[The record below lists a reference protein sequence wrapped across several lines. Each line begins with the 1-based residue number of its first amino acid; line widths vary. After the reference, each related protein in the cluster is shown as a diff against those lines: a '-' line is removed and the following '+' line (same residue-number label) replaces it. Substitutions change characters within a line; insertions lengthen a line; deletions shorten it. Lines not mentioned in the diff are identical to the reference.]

1 MYDDEPVV
9 IDNEKPLRLSAD
21 AMRAL
26 KKATGRNMSDLLN
39 DDDDDA
45 ARLQTMAFA
54 ELFRRGVQSGHMH
67 DAATLWDRAGS
78 VELDFVV
85 TTPTDF
91 LGGESSQTSPD
102 SAGTGE

>member
-1 MYDDEPVV
+1 MHDDEPVE
-9 IDNEKPLRLSAD
+9 IDSEKPLRLSAD

-26 KKATGRNMSDLLN
+26 KKATGRSMSDLLN

-54 ELFRRGVQSGHMH
+54 ELFRREARLGHLS
-67 DAATLWDRAGS
+67 DAAALWERAGS
-78 VELDFVV
+78 VELDLVV
-85 TTPTDF
+85 TAPTDF
-91 LGGESSQTSPD
+91 LDGASSQTSRR